1 MKFEKRKF
9 KLIVISLLLF
19 TSIVFINSCKTKDL
33 GINGKYTTANIQL
46 LDALILKGKFGGDF
60 TYQIEMVLDLKE
72 DSTFQI
78 GFCQRKIAFVGNWKI
93 EGDSVLL
100 YNVFSYYLNK
110 SVDSYK
116 VYREPKDKK
125 IFFPNKTKRIIKG
138 KDTISTTYTVLK
150 INGKGFD
157 GILNKG
163 FVKPLDSTAKN

>member
-1 MKFEKRKF
+1 MKFEMKKF
-9 KLIVISLLLF
+9 KLLVISLLLI
-19 TSIVFINSCKTKDL
+19 TSITIINSCKTKDL
-33 GINGKYTTANIQL
+33 GTNGKYTTANIQL
-46 LDALILKGKFGGDF
+46 LDALILRAKFGGDF

-100 YNVFSYYLNK
+100 YNVFSYYSNK
-110 SVDSYK
+110 RVDSYK
-116 VYREPKDKK
+116 VYWELEDKK

-138 KDTISTTYTVLK
+138 KDTVSTTYTVLK

-163 FVKPLDSTAKN
+163 FVRPLDSTAKN